1 MRHSYYYIQISG
13 GNTKTKTFE
22 LQAGKDVYFLDGVH
36 WIEHNRGNLSTVH
49 DFTSY
54 ADAGY
59 ALQAL
64 FALGFRGVSG
74 KIVRVDPVY
83 DPVYPWETSE
93 TVMTEFDIH

>member
-1 MRHSYYYIQISG
+1 MCHSYYYIKISG
-13 GNTKTKTFE
+13 GNTQTKTLE
-22 LQAGKDVYFLDGVH
+22 LQAEKDVFFLDCAH
-36 WIEHNRGNLSTVH
+36 WIERNGGNTSTVH
-49 DFTSY
+49 DFDSY

-74 KIVRVDPVY
+74 KIIRVDPVY
-83 DPVYPWETSE
+83 DSVYPWETSE